1 MSMQI
6 LMQKSAA
13 GPIGTFP
20 RGRVLDVGTD
30 IDKANAMSFL
40 NGGIAV
46 VVKQSQGETAEYPI
60 HVGGGMYELSSGTRI
75 RGKAAARQA
84 ELED

>member
-1 MSMQI
+1 MQI
-6 LMQKSAA
+6 QIQKSCA
-13 GPIGTFP
+13 GPSFGAF
-20 RGRVLDVGTD
+20 GAGQVLTVGAE
-30 IDKANAMSFL
+30 IEKEMAMSFL

-60 HVGGGMYELSSGTRI
+60 HVGGGMYELSSGKRI